1 MEITNFLQSFH
12 RRIIILSVVTAVLIS
27 LTMPLS
33 YVVLQIYHERD
44 TNQNYAT
51 NTAILMQNAV
61 QENPDY
67 WQYATHKLKALL
79 ETQPREPGI
88 GSVAIYDARM
98 NLLHEVQVTNQL
110 SIFSPLT
117 AIAEIHYGGKIV
129 GYVQTQKNVDAV
141 AKKGVLLFGFF
152 SMLGLSLGYA
162 IYYYPVQIVRQA
174 SQTVRQTM
182 RELRTSRK
190 EVVQSNQ
197 ELSSALAI
205 IEQKQA
211 QMIQQ
216 EKLAGLGQM
225 AAGVAHEINN
235 PLAYVTNNT
244 EMLVQYFTAFT
255 ILSQHYRQLEAGL
268 KAADELQF
276 RGKAA
281 EMNLIYK
288 EQHIDYIISD
298 LPQLTADT
306 LEGLKRISKIV
317 KGMQIFTRVERH
329 KTFAPYDLNQG
340 VDATFMVTQHQ
351 IKQCAIVEEDRGC
364 LPLIEVIGD
373 EINQVLLNLVVNA
386 VHAIQAK
393 ESGKMGVIRVAT
405 WCDAEFAYCS
415 IADDGIGIAPENMK
429 DLFNPFFTT
438 KPVGQGTG
446 LGLSLSY
453 DIVVAHHH
461 GEIEVESKEGEG
473 AKFVLKLPINHASD
487 KEESIS
493 PN

>member
-1 MEITNFLQSFH
+1 MDITNFLQSFNK
-12 RRIIILSVVTAVLIS
+12 RIIMLAVITAVLIS

-33 YVVLQIYHERD
+33 YVVLQIHHERE
-44 TNQNYAT
+44 TNQNYAAK
-51 NTAILMQNAV
+51 TASLMQNAV
-61 QENPDY
+61 QENPAY
-67 WQYATHKLKALL
+67 WQYATHKLQALL
-79 ETQPREPGI
+79 ATQPREPAI
-88 GSVAIYDARM
+88 CSVAIYDARM
-98 NLLHEVQVTNQL
+98 NLLYEAPAANQPRV
-110 SIFSPLT
+110 FSPLT
-117 AIAEIHYGGKIV
+117 AVAEIRYGGKTA
-129 GYVQTQKNVDAV
+129 GYVQTQKNIESV
-141 AKKGVLLFGFF
+141 AEKGLLLFAFF
-152 SMLGLSLGYA
+152 SLLGLSLGYA
-162 IYYYPVQIVRQA
+162 LYHYPIKIVRQA
-174 SQTVRQTM
+174 SQTVRQTL

-190 EVVQSNQ
+190 EVVQSNH

-244 EMLVQYFTAFT
+244 EMLAQYFTAFT
-255 ILSQHYRQLEAGL
+255 ILAQHCRQLQ
-268 KAADELQF
+268 AADELQF
-276 RGKAA
+276 KEKAA

-288 EQHIDYIISD
+288 EQHVDYIIND
-298 LPQLTADT
+298 LPQLIADT

-329 KTFAPYDLNQG
+329 KVFAPYDLNQG
-340 VDATFMVTQHQ
+340 LDATFMVTQHQ
-351 IKQCAIVEEDRGC
+351 IKQCAIVEEEHGC
-364 LPLIEVIGD
+364 VPLIEVIGD

-386 VHAIQAK
+386 VQAIQAK
-393 ESGKMGVIRVAT
+393 ESGKLGVIQVAT
-405 WCDAEFAYCS
+405 WCDAEFVYCS
-415 IADDGIGIAPENMK
+415 IADDGIGIAPDNMK

-461 GEIEVESKEGEG
+461 GEFEVESKEGEG
-473 AKFVLKLPINHASD
+473 AKFIIKLPINHAAGKDTS
-487 KEESIS
+487 SLPS
-493 PN
+493 

>member
-1 MEITNFLQSFH
+1 MELTNFLQSFH

-33 YVVLQIYHERD
+33 YVVLQIYHGRD

-51 NTAILMQNAV
+51 NTASLMQNAV

-79 ETQPREPGI
+79 DTQPREPEI
-88 GSVAIYDARM
+88 CSVTIYDARM
-98 NLLHEVQVTNQL
+98 NLLHEVQAANQPR
-110 SIFSPLT
+110 IFSPLT
-117 AIAEIHYGGKIV
+117 AIAEIYYGGKSV
-129 GYVQTQKNVDAV
+129 GYVQTQKNIESV
-141 AKKGVLLFGFF
+141 AANGLLLFGFF
-152 SMLGLSLGYA
+152 SIVGLSIGYA
-162 IYYYPVQIVRQA
+162 LYHYPIKIVRQA
-174 SQTVRQTM
+174 SQKVRQTLS
-182 RELRTSRK
+182 ELRTSQK
-190 EVVQSNQ
+190 EVVQTNH
-197 ELSSALAI
+197 ELSSALAL

-255 ILSQHYRQLEAGL
+255 ILSQHYRELEARL
-268 KAADELQF
+268 EASDELQF
-276 RGKAA
+276 REKAA
-281 EMNLIYK
+281 EVSLIYK

-306 LEGLKRISKIV
+306 LEGLNRISKIV

-340 VDATFMVTQHQ
+340 LDATFMVTQHQ
-351 IKQCAIVEEDRGC
+351 IKQCAIVEEERDC
-364 LPLIEVIGD
+364 IPLIEVIGD

-393 ESGKMGVIRVAT
+393 ESGKMGVIRVAS
-405 WCDAEFAYCS
+405 WCDAEFVYCS
-415 IADDGIGIAPENMK
+415 IADDGIGIASENKK

-446 LGLSLSY
+446 LGLSISY

-473 AKFVLKLPINHASD
+473 AKFILKLPIKHTFD
-487 KEESIS
+487 KEESIL

>member
-1 MEITNFLQSFH
+1 MEITNFLKSFH
-12 RRIIILSVVTAVLIS
+12 RRIIILSVVTAALIS

-33 YVVLQIYHERD
+33 YIVLQIYRERD
-44 TNQNYAT
+44 SNQNYAT

-79 ETQPREPGI
+79 SAQPREPEI
-88 GSVAIYDARM
+88 YSVAIYDVRM
-98 NLLHEVQVTNQL
+98 NLLHEEQAANQPRV
-110 SIFSPLT
+110 FSPLT
-117 AIAEIHYGGKIV
+117 AVAEIHYGGKIA
-129 GYVQTQKNVDAV
+129 GYVQTQKNIESV
-141 AKKGVLLFGFF
+141 AENGLLLFGFF

-162 IYYYPVQIVRQA
+162 LYHYPVKIVRQA
-174 SQTVRQTM
+174 SQTVRQTL
-182 RELRTSRK
+182 RELRTSQK
-190 EVVQSNQ
+190 EVVQSNR

-244 EMLVQYFTAFT
+244 EILVQYFTAFT
-255 ILSQHYRQLEAGL
+255 ILLQRYQELEAGL
-268 KAADELQF
+268 ENEDDLLVKE
-276 RGKAA
+276 KAA
-281 EMNLIYK
+281 EVRSIYK
-288 EQHIDYIISD
+288 KQHIDYILSD
-298 LPQLTADT
+298 LPQLSADT

-317 KGMQIFTRVERH
+317 TGMQIFTRVERH

-340 VDATFMVTQHQ
+340 LDATFLVTQHQ
-351 IKQCAIVEEDRGC
+351 IKQCAIVEEDLGC

-393 ESGKMGVIRVAT
+393 KSGKIGIIRVAT

-473 AKFVLKLPINHASD
+473 AKFILKLPIKHTFD
-487 KEESIS
+487 KTEQ
-493 PN
+493 